1 MHVQSAKTLKIL
13 ITYYKIFDIIA
24 LSETRI
30 IVKTSL
36 TYNIKLNNQF
46 YETNPA
52 EPAAG
57 GTLLYISISLSCN
70 PHFNLSMH
78 KKNQLESTF
87 IKIY

>member
-36 TYNIKLNNQF
+36 TYNINLNNQF

-52 EPAAG
+52 ELAAG
-57 GTLLYISISLSCN
+57 ATLLYISISLSCN
-70 PHFNLSMH
+70 PHFNLSMY